1 MSAASVVME
10 SPPVNS
16 LYPETVCNSKDKPCV
31 GMQNG
36 QCHMTFA
43 ASVNTADGCYLD
55 TGPTTPLLSGRHSDD
70 SEDDDGADASE
81 ELSSDSP
88 TSSVLLKLD
97 GTSVSEETSLRIALQ
112 VFFPYLIAGFGM
124 VGAGAVLEIV
134 KVMSVIL
141 SQLMPLYTIHKCVS
155 FISFNL
161 SVLLFFMPW

>member
-16 LYPETVCNSKDKPCV
+16 LYSETVYDSKDKPCA

-36 QCHMTFA
+36 QCHMMFA
-43 ASVNTADGCYLD
+43 TSVNTADGCYLD
-55 TGPTTPLLSGRHSDD
+55 TGPTTPLLSVRHSDD

-88 TSSVLLKLD
+88 TSSSVLLKHD
-97 GTSVSEETSLRIALQ
+97 GTSVGEETSLRIALQ

-134 KVMSVIL
+134 KVMSFIL
-141 SQLMPLYTIHKCVS
+141 IQLMPLCTIHKCVS
-155 FISFNL
+155 LI
-161 SVLLFFMPW
+161 